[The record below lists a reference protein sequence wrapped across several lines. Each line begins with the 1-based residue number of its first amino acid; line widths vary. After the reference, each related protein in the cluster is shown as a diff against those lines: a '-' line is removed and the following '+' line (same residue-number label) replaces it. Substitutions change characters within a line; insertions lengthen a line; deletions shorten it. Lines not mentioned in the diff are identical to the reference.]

1 MSAFSANMR
10 VLLCNQCLA
19 PVQAPLAGGQ
29 VPCQR
34 CGTVNPIQP
43 RDDRTPLAP
52 PGRPAVPEAERI
64 NRLRAQDG
72 KPWLPPPS
80 IQALFEGPGIP
91 DWKVQEAMA
100 VWNQARFE
108 LRQTASF
115 DAGERLVFLTSILGS
130 RFGRANE
137 PWVQRGLLESALDA
151 VTLPRQRQMMRGGLA
166 RAAGRDGDW
175 TSAETWL
182 APCDPQSDDLESDSE
197 WRVTRA
203 YLDSGRRDWNAVISV
218 LGRTPDEVPIRD
230 SMDTLAAV
238 LRANAWEQAGQLP
251 TATQLLMMEM
261 AKGPHSRE
269 TMRRIVEYHAPLRL
283 CTGSFAA
290 ADAQY
295 SQEAA
300 KVAGSS
306 VGGGVGGFLFYLGAL
321 FLLASAGLGIWAAVD
336 RSTTSMSALTV
347 LTGLVPAGL
356 IMFFLGRGLR
366 NAGKRAER
374 LRLHGLRGQGAIL
387 GVARTGTEIN
397 NVPMMRIRL
406 RVQLEGM
413 PPYEAETKML
423 IPPQVMAQLTPGAT
437 VSVRVDPQNPADVM
451 IEGA

>member
-19 PVQAPLAGGQ
+19 PVQAPLSGGQ
-29 VPCQR
+29 VACQR
-34 CGTVNPIQP
+34 CGTANPIPP
-43 RDDRTPLAP
+43 RDDRAPLAP
-52 PGRPAVPEAERI
+52 PGRPAVAEADRI

-80 IQALFEGPGIP
+80 IQSLFEGGGIP

-100 VWNQARFE
+100 VWNHARTE

-115 DAGERLVFLTSILGS
+115 DAGERIVFLTSLLGS

-137 PWVQRGLLESALDA
+137 PWVQRGLYESALDV
-151 VTLPRQRQMMRGGLA
+151 VTLPRQKQMMRGGLA

-175 TSAETWL
+175 ASAETWL

-197 WRVTRA
+197 WRVSRA
-203 YLDSGRRDWNAVISV
+203 YIDTGRRDWNAVISV

-261 AKGPHSRE
+261 AKGPQSRE
-269 TMRRIVEYHAPLRL
+269 TMRRIIEYHAPLAL
-283 CTGSFAA
+283 CAGSFAG

-300 KVAGSS
+300 KVAGASM
-306 VGGGVGGFLFYLGAL
+306 GGGVGSFLFGLGAL

-336 RSTTSMSALTV
+336 RSATSTGALSALM
-347 LTGLVPAGL
+347 GLVPAGL
-356 IMFFLGRGLR
+356 IMFFIGRGLR

-374 LRLHGLRGQGAIL
+374 LRLHGVRGQGTVL
-387 GVARTGTEIN
+387 GIERTGTEIN

-406 RVQLEGM
+406 RVQLPGM

-423 IPPQVMAQLTPGAT
+423 VPPQVLVQLTPGT
-437 VSVRVDPQNPADVM
+437 GVSVRVDPQNPADVM
-451 IEGA
+451 IEAA